1 MRCDKMTD
9 WEHIWRLF
17 YQAIELPA
25 AEQADWLLR
34 HNDVTADHRRLLE
47 QLLQAHQST
56 DSMLDRP
63 LTLERPL
70 LHNGSKLGCWKIV
83 RMIARGGYGEVY
95 QASRCD
101 GAFTRD
107 VAIKIYSP
115 EIAGVDSREN
125 FLREQKIL
133 ASLEHP
139 NITRLLDAGHSGGGM
154 LYLVMEY
161 VNGSSLLQHCLQQR
175 AGLMERLKLFE
186 QICSAVDYAHRQLVV
201 HGDLHPGNI
210 MVCRSETGWQ
220 TKLLDFGVSRLITG
234 PGQTGA
240 HGCTPDY
247 ASPEQCLRQPVT
259 TASDVFAVGVI
270 LCVLLTGQTPFAAAA
285 AQPTAYLRAVTQGP
299 QSLAEL
305 AHTDQTGIA
314 LSTTQLPAELDWMK
328 NRCLCYQPEQRYRGM
343 HALLQDL
350 RRLREHYP
358 VQAKPVTNRYRL
370 RKYLRRN
377 WRWAGGTA
385 LLLLLLSGQLLLLY
399 QQQQRTE
406 QALQRTELQRQRAQA
421 TVSFLASLF
430 DLADRT
436 RHAGE
441 SADAVTMLALG
452 HEQLL
457 HDQTLSDELKI
468 PLISTLSEIYR
479 NLGDYD
485 KAMQLASHS
494 RTLADESADVASLA
508 AADLAIGKIQFLAG
522 ELQASVRTLE
532 QSLQDIPWD
541 RTAAMTSLRLD
552 MLLALGTSLQHLG
565 DLQQA
570 GAYFHQAE
578 RLSETREDANSV
590 LQQAEVLLRLGS
602 WHWSSGRLEQARDHY
617 FRALQAHQAL
627 PERHLPE
634 LARAVDAYASALL
647 ALGEYT
653 ASAEQF
659 QRAVKM
665 RRKALGDRN
674 RLTADSLSNLG
685 AAYYEAGQDQPASEV
700 LQQAWQIYQLLG
712 LDTHQAVGKVL
723 NNLGLVKLRL
733 GNTAEAREL
742 FAQALAIH
750 KNRLGQQHIKVAG
763 NLNNLGLAEEL
774 QNKLSAAAE
783 HYRQAL
789 LMQQHLLGD
798 EHPSLA
804 IAYTNLA
811 RTEMLAGHYS
821 AAEPLYRRADEILQ
835 RAYDEENINRAGTL
849 FWWGMLSCVTGQH
862 ERALKLLQ
870 QAHTL
875 RLTLDQQHPDRQLAR
890 AGLAVCKMTTET
902 LPLADLATAQ
912 RHWLAVQ
919 LHFPKPHP
927 WHDFMAAMLDAGAQ
941 LAINE

>member
-1 MRCDKMTD
+1 MTD

-34 HNDVTADHRRLLE
+34 LSDVTADHRRLLE
-47 QLLQAHQST
+47 QLLQAHQSA
-56 DSMLDRP
+56 DSMLDQP
-63 LTLERPL
+63 MTLERPL
-70 LHNGSKLGCWKIV
+70 LHNGSELGPWKIA
-83 RMIARGGYGEVY
+83 RMIARGGFGEVY

-115 EIAGVDSREN
+115 EIAGVGSREN

-133 ASLEHP
+133 ARLEHP

-186 QICSAVDYAHRQLVV
+186 QICSAVNFAHRQLVV
-201 HGDLHPGNI
+201 HADLHPGNI

-240 HGCTPDY
+240 HGCTPGY
-247 ASPEQCLRQPVT
+247 ASPEQCLRQPLT
-259 TASDVFAVGVI
+259 TASDVFAAGVI
-270 LCVLLTGQTPFAAAA
+270 LCVLLTGQTPFAGAA

-299 QSLAEL
+299 QTLAEL
-305 AHTDQTGIA
+305 AHTDQSGIA
-314 LSTTQLPAELDWMK
+314 LSTTQLPVELDWIK
-328 NRCLCYQPEQRYRGM
+328 HRCLCYQPEQRYRGM

-350 RRLREHYP
+350 RRLRQHYP
-358 VQAKPVTNRYRL
+358 VQAKPVTGRYRL

-377 WRWAGGTA
+377 WRWAGGIA

-421 TVSFLASLF
+421 TVNFLASLF

-436 RHAGE
+436 RHAGKP
-441 SADAVTMLALG
+441 ADTVTILERG
-452 HEQLL
+452 HRTLL
-457 HDQTLSDELKI
+457 DDQTLSDELKI

-494 RTLADESADVASLA
+494 RTLADESADVESLA

-522 ELQASVRTLE
+522 DLQSSVRTLQ
-532 QSLQDIPWD
+532 QSLQSTRW
-541 RTAAMTSLRLD
+541 TSAPVMVDLQVKL
-552 MLLALGTSLQHLG
+552 MLALGTSLQHLG

-578 RLSETREDANSV
+578 QLSQTREDANSV

-602 WHWSSGRLEQARDHY
+602 WHWSSGRLEQARDY
-617 FRALQAHQAL
+617 YKQALQAHQGL

-634 LARAVDAYASALL
+634 LARAVDAYASALF
-647 ALGEYT
+647 ALGDYA
-653 ASAEQF
+653 ASVEQF
-659 QRAVKM
+659 QRAVDM
-665 RRKALGDRN
+665 RRKTLGDRH

-685 AAYYEAGQDQPASEV
+685 AAYYEIGLDQQASQS
-700 LQQAWQIYQLLG
+700 LQQALQTYQDLALSR
-712 LDTHQAVGKVL
+712 HQAIGKVL

-733 GNTAEAREL
+733 GNATKASEL
-742 FAQALAIH
+742 FTQALAIH
-750 KNRLGQQHIKVAG
+750 MDSLGQEHIMVAG
-763 NLNNLGLAEEL
+763 NLNNLGLADEL
-774 QNKLSAAAE
+774 QNKLTSAAD
-783 HYRQAL
+783 HYQQTLA
-789 LMQQHLLGD
+789 MQQKLLGD
-798 EHPSLA
+798 KHPSLA

-811 RTEMLAGHYS
+811 RIEMLSGHDDL
-821 AAEPLYRRADEILQ
+821 AEPLYQKAHDILLQ
-835 RAYDEENINRAGTL
+835 VYGNDNINLAGTL
-849 FWWGMLSCVTGQH
+849 FWWGMMNCAKG
-862 ERALKLLQ
+862 EYKPALARLQ
-870 QAHTL
+870 QAQTL
-875 RLTLDQQHPDRQLAR
+875 RLSLDPEHLDRILTRGGLEVCRMAARQLR
-890 AGLAVCKMTTET
+890 
-902 LPLADLATAQ
+902 PADLAIAQ
-912 RHWLAVQ
+912 RHWLALQ
-919 LHFPKPHP
+919 LHFPASHP
-927 WHDFMAAMLDAGAQ
+927 WRDFMAGMLNQ
-941 LAINE
+941 R